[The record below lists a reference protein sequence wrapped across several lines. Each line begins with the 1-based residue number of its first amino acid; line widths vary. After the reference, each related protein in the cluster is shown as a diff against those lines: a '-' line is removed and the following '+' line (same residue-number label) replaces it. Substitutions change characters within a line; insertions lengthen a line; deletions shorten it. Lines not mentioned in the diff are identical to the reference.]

1 MSCWT
6 DFMRS
11 LQNRHPLLGSNF
23 KAEILPHHY
32 GKVTGSQWLILR
44 ERAILWFYEKSR
56 IPFWAGEQK
65 YNWKSGLIGLFGSK
79 WTSKIISLQ
88 PPSIYRGT
96 FHLTRLL
103 QGLSNLLLNTSRSG
117 TSTVC
122 PGKLAQWLTT
132 HRVKNFFQISNL
144 ILPFYSLKTF
154 SLTVSLHP
162 LVKSAF
168 PALLEGLEVL
178 EGSLSSLYPPLL
190 QGEQPQF
197 PQPATKIL
205 GIFVASSGVT
215 PTGQCPSCDGNLRAW
230 CCCPAGALWN
240 RGRRESLS
248 LTCWSGFF
256 ILMYIFYV
264 LSHIPAYK
272 ILLSSLIMHLCWAC
286 SAGANPDL
294 CRSDTRGA
302 TTSPEA
308 AAAIPC
314 PLFLNPLAT
323 WRKGRGLVWR
333 SLRLVAL
340 WGLFLSA
347 KVSLCWCTA
356 PRGRRASR
364 HRERGSAR
372 RMQQML
378 GAI

>member
-56 IPFWAGEQK
+56 RPFWAGEQK

-122 PGKLAQWLTT
+122 SGKLAQWLTT

-168 PALLEGLEVL
+168 PAFLEGLEVL

-190 QGEQPQF
+190 QGEQSEF
-197 PQPATKIL
+197 PQPASSLL

-215 PTGQCPSCDGNLRAW
+215 LVMGTSELGAVVQLGPYGTEVGENHFPS
-230 CCCPAGALWN
+230 PAGQ
-240 RGRRESLS
+240 
-248 LTCWSGFF
+248 
-256 ILMYIFYV
+256 
-264 LSHIPAYK
+264 
-272 ILLSSLIMHLCWAC
+272 
-286 SAGANPDL
+286 
-294 CRSDTRGA
+294 
-302 TTSPEA
+302 
-308 AAAIPC
+308 
-314 PLFLNPLAT
+314 
-323 WRKGRGLVWR
+323 
-333 SLRLVAL
+333 
-340 WGLFLSA
+340 
-347 KVSLCWCTA
+347 VSLYLCIYFMYYLISLHIKFFWA
-356 PRGRRASR
+356 VW
-364 HRERGSAR
+364 
-372 RMQQML
+372 
-378 GAI
+378 